1 MCTFSQQDVADVA
14 GVVSACM
21 LLTGQE
27 VRWVDRMTHGL
38 SMACA
43 LDQRAA
49 LERAGSDANRLKV
62 RRLVEE
68 VRSSAA
74 SPEALGLGLGHML
87 LT

>member
-1 MCTFSQQDVADVA
+1 
-14 GVVSACM
+14 M

-68 VRSSAA
+68 VRRTPSDTTSLPAR
-74 SPEALGLGLGHML
+74 LGSHATDSTL
-87 LT
+87 LIHKHTYGV